1 MIRLVV
7 AVIVVL
13 VLSLAAAWLADRPGR
28 LVLDWGGWRFE
39 TSVAAIVAVLVVVA
53 VAAAILHRAWLWLRD
68 RPGAFGRFRDR
79 GRRRKGLEALT
90 RGLVAAAAGDTR
102 DAVRLAES
110 AGRLLDEPALKLLLA
125 AQSAQLTGDDAR
137 AERAFSMM
145 LERPDTEFLGRRG
158 LLVLARRRQ
167 DLAAALAHARRAH
180 ALRPGTGWVLTELI
194 ELEAASANFS
204 AAADAA
210 AQAGRNGVLP
220 AADAKR
226 LQAAALVELARRA
239 EAEGD
244 AKEALRASL
253 RAHDLRPDFAPA
265 VTLASRLLLA
275 AGKRRRAARL
285 LADAFAA
292 SAHPDIA
299 DAYLDLEPDAAA
311 PRRQALARELAALRP
326 DDPESRL
333 LLART
338 AVAAGDAKA
347 ARSEIEP
354 LAGEQAE
361 PRVCRLMA
369 EIEEAE
375 YGDATSARN
384 WLHRAAN
391 APIRAAW
398 RCTAC
403 GFAAPA
409 WSAFCPACAGFGTLD
424 WSQAS
429 GAPTRVPLLTLG
441 AAPLPLGRPAA
452 LPPAAG
458 S

>member
-53 VAAAILHRAWLWLRD
+53 VVAALVHRAWLWLRD

-90 RGLVAAAAGDTR
+90 QGLVAAAAGDTR
-102 DAVRLAES
+102 EAVRLSES

-137 AERAFSMM
+137 AERAFTMM
-145 LERPDTEFLGRRG
+145 LDRPDTEFLGRRG

-180 ALRPGTGWVLTELI
+180 ALRPGTGWVLMELI
-194 ELEAASANFS
+194 DLEAASANFS

-210 AQAGRNGVLP
+210 AQAGRQRVLP
-220 AADAKR
+220 AAEAAR
-226 LQAAALVELARRA
+226 LQATALVELARRA
-239 EAEGD
+239 EAKGD

-253 RAHDLRPDFAPA
+253 RAHELVADFAPA
-265 VTLASRLLLA
+265 VTLAARLLLA
-275 AGKRRRAARL
+275 SGKRRRAARL
-285 LADAFAA
+285 LTDAWAA
-292 SAHPDIA
+292 SAHPDTA
-299 DAYLDLEPDAAA
+299 EAYLDLEPDAA
-311 PRRQALARELAALRP
+311 PERRRALARELAALRP

-333 LLART
+333 LLAR
-338 AVAAGDAKA
+338 AALAAGDPKA
-347 ARSEIEP
+347 ARSEIES
-354 LAGEQAE
+354 LTGGQAE

-369 EIEEAE
+369 EIDEAE
-375 YGDATSARN
+375 YGDAASART

-409 WSAFCPACAGFGTLD
+409 WNAFCPACSGFGTVG
-424 WSQAS
+424 WSES
-429 GAPTRVPLLTLG
+429 PGAVSRAPLLTLG
-441 AAPLPLGRPAA
+441 AAPLPIGRPAA
-452 LPPAAG
+452 LPPAG
-458 S
+458 HN

>member
-1 MIRLVV
+1 MIRLAF
-7 AVIVVL
+7 AVTLVL

-39 TSVAAIVAVLVVVA
+39 TSVAAILAVLVVI
-53 VAAAILHRAWLWLRD
+53 AAIATLLHRAWLWLRD
-68 RPGAFGRFRDR
+68 RPGAFGRHRDL
-79 GRRRKGLEALT
+79 GRRRKGIEALT

-102 DAVRLAES
+102 DAVKLAES

-137 AERAFSMM
+137 AERAFTMM
-145 LERPDTEFLGRRG
+145 LDRPDTEFLGRRG

-180 ALRPGTGWVLTELI
+180 ALRPGTGWVLTELVD
-194 ELEAASANFS
+194 LEAASANFQ

-210 AQAGRNGVLP
+210 AQAARHGVLP
-220 AADAKR
+220 AAAAAR

-239 EAEGD
+239 EAAGN
-244 AKEALRASL
+244 AKEALQASL
-253 RAHDLRPDFAPA
+253 RAHGVLPDFAPA
-265 VTLASRLLLA
+265 VSIAARLLLA
-275 AGKRRRAARL
+275 RGKRRRATRL
-285 LADAFAA
+285 LTDAWAA

-299 DAYLDLEPDAAA
+299 DAYLDLEPDGA
-311 PRRQALARELAALRP
+311 PERRRALAHELAALRP

-333 LLART
+333 LLARM
-338 AVAAGDAKA
+338 ALAAGDPKA
-347 ARSEIEP
+347 ARTEIEP
-354 LAGEQAE
+354 LTGERAE

-375 YGDATSARN
+375 YGDAASARG

-398 RCTAC
+398 RCTSC

-409 WSAFCPACAGFGTLD
+409 WSAFCPACAGFGTLG
-424 WSQAS
+424 WSEEVT
-429 GAPTRVPLLTLG
+429 GAGRAPLLTLG

-452 LPPAAG
+452 LPPAG
-458 S
+458 SA